1 MSISNVSILGTTL
14 VLALTTSLVSTPPVL
29 SYPQDSLIIAQTS
42 PSPRPE
48 NRPRKV
54 NNTSRDRIIEQLNLT
69 DDQKQKISAI
79 RQKYQRQIQDLREK
93 TRTNEEEL
101 NSLLS
106 NNASDRDIRAK
117 HQQISRNRQEISNLQ
132 FESFLEIRQVLT
144 PTQRSEFSQLM
155 QERRSNVRSRG
166 RQ

>member
-1 MSISNVSILGTTL
+1 MYFSTVSILGTTMVLTLAANL
-14 VLALTTSLVSTPPVL
+14 VPTATVL
-29 SYPQDSLIIAQTS
+29 SYPQDGLFIAQTS
-42 PSPRPE
+42 SPQRPE
-48 NRPRKV
+48 NRPRGM
-54 NNTSRDRIIEQLNLT
+54 NNSRERLIEQLNLT
-69 DDQKQKISAI
+69 DDQKSKVAAI
-79 RQKYQRQIQDLREK
+79 RQKYQEKTKKLRE
-93 TRTNEEEL
+93 TLRSNEQEL

-144 PTQRSEFSQLM
+144 PAQKTEFSQLM
-155 QERRSNVRSRG
+155 RERCPNSRNCG

>member
-1 MSISNVSILGTTL
+1 MYFSTVSILGTTM
-14 VLALTTSLVSTPPVL
+14 VLTLAANLAPSATVL
-29 SYPQDSLIIAQTS
+29 SYPQDRLFIAQTS
-42 PSPRPE
+42 SPQRPE
-48 NRPRKV
+48 SRRM
-54 NNTSRDRIIEQLNLT
+54 NNSRERLIEQLNLT
-69 DDQKQKISAI
+69 DDQKSKIAAI
-79 RQKYQRQIQDLREK
+79 RQKYQEK
-93 TRTNEEEL
+93 TQKLRDTLRSNEQEL

-144 PTQRSEFSQLM
+144 PAQKTEFSQLM
-155 QERRSNVRSRG
+155 RERCPNSRNCG

>member
-1 MSISNVSILGTTL
+1 MYFSTVSILGTTM
-14 VLALTTSLVSTPPVL
+14 ALTLAANLVPTATVL
-29 SYPQDSLIIAQTS
+29 SYPQDGLFIAQTS
-42 PSPRPE
+42 SPQRPE
-48 NRPRKV
+48 NRPRGM
-54 NNTSRDRIIEQLNLT
+54 NNSRERLIEQLNLT
-69 DDQKQKISAI
+69 DDQKSKVAAI
-79 RQKYQRQIQDLREK
+79 RQKYQEKTKKLRE
-93 TRTNEEEL
+93 TLRSNEQEL

-144 PTQRSEFSQLM
+144 PAQKTEFSQLM
-155 QERRSNVRSRG
+155 RERCPNSRNCG